1 VSTGDPAQRVLV
13 TGGCGFGGSH
23 LVARLVRDGA
33 RVTVLDLVDYTAAQR
48 ARFPELGQ
56 AGVHRGDVRDLEGL
70 TALLRDRS
78 CDTVFHLAAQP
89 LVPLSIEQPFETLD
103 VNARGTYAVLEACR
117 RVGVEALVVASSGA
131 YYGTTTTDLPV
142 AETAAP
148 LPSANLYASSK
159 AAADLAAQGYA
170 HTFGTPVGV
179 CRFMNTYGPGD
190 ANLSRLVP
198 RCLELLASGKALDF
212 GNRDDGTTR
221 LDFLH
226 VRDMTEAYLRVARHV
241 ADRGGRDAVFNIG
254 TGLATATADVATML
268 SAMFDGGTRPPVFR
282 GVPRTPRVVKYLD
295 VAKARDLLG
304 WQSSIGLE
312 AGLSELVRELHARS
326 PA

>member
-1 VSTGDPAQRVLV
+1 MQRVLV

-33 RVTVLDLVDYTAAQR
+33 RVTVLDMVDYTAAQR

-56 AGVHRGDVRDLEGL
+56 ARVHRGDVRDLDAL
-70 TALLRDRS
+70 TALLEAGP

-89 LVPLSIEQPFETLD
+89 LVPLSIEKPFETLD

-117 RVGVEALVVASSGA
+117 LAGVEALVVASSGA
-131 YYGTTTTDLPV
+131 YYGTTSTDQPIP
-142 AETAAP
+142 ETAAP
-148 LPSANLYASSK
+148 LPSANLYASGK

-190 ANLSRLVP
+190 GNTSRLVP
-198 RCLELLASGKALDF
+198 RCLALLASGAPLDL
-212 GNRDDGTTR
+212 GDRDDGTTR

-226 VRDMTEAYLRVARHV
+226 VRDMTEAYLRVARYV
-241 ADRGGRDAVFNIG
+241 VDKGGRDAVFNIG
-254 TGLATATADVATML
+254 TGRATAIADVARTL
-268 SAMFDGGTRPPVFR
+268 SVMFDGGTRKPIFR
-282 GVPRTPRVVKYLD
+282 GEPRKVRSVKYLD
-295 VAKARDLLG
+295 VAKARELLG
-304 WQSSIGLE
+304 WEASISLE
-312 AGLSELVRELHARS
+312 AGLSELVRELR
-326 PA
+326 

>member
-1 VSTGDPAQRVLV
+1 MQRVLV

-33 RVTVLDLVDYTAAQR
+33 RVTALDLVDYTAAQR
-48 ARFPELGQ
+48 ARFPELGD
-56 AGVHRGDVRDLEGL
+56 AGVHRGDVRDLDGL
-70 TALLRDRS
+70 TALLRARQ

-89 LVPLSIEQPFETLD
+89 LVPLSIERPFETLD

-117 RVGVEALVVASSGA
+117 LVGIEALVVASSGA
-131 YYGTTTTDLPV
+131 YYGTTTTDQPV
-142 AETAAP
+142 PETAAP

-170 HTFGTPVGV
+170 HTFGMPVGV

-190 ANLSRLVP
+190 ANFSRLVP
-198 RCLELLASGKALDF
+198 RCLELLASGAPLDL
-212 GNRDDGTTR
+212 GDRDDGTTR

-226 VRDMTEAYLRVARHV
+226 VGDMTEAYLRVAHHV
-241 ADRGGRDAVFNIG
+241 AEKGGRDAVFNIG
-254 TGLATATADVATML
+254 TGHATATADVAGTL
-268 SAMFDGGTRPPVFR
+268 SVMFDGGTRRPLFR
-282 GVPRTPRVVKYLD
+282 GEPRKTPAVKYLE

-304 WQSSIGLE
+304 WESSTGLE
-312 AGLSELVRELHARS
+312 AGLAELVRELHARS
-326 PA
+326 AG